1 MHHRWKVAIMLLTI
15 VSLMGGCFG
24 KKEVLEPLQPS
35 KIKVLYQ
42 DEDAFYRDY
51 GKYFN
56 MKYPQIEVE
65 VIPQVQVLKNLGK
78 MISAEDW
85 EAEVKKL
92 LENSE
97 ADVYMLNST
106 TFKQFAADGRLYG
119 LDEVISQDGYD
130 IEGYMPGLID
140 TIKSL
145 GDGKLYGL
153 APYVRMAALYYNTKL
168 FVENQIDP
176 PTNKMPWQ
184 EVLNL
189 AARFSN
195 VKNGGRPVHGFYYTR
210 GNIGELMY
218 DIADTAGLKLID
230 PKGEKVFFNSDGLKQ
245 AMRLATDAVRN
256 NAVYFRPESQL
267 YTSQN
272 DFNDGVAAMTI
283 SEPPTSWGY
292 RFNKN
297 QNQEHVDWEVVT
309 VPIEPEE
316 ESTGVLFDELFAVSA
331 NSQNKRAAWEFVK
344 FASGPEMAH
353 ARSRTMD
360 GKLPSRIGYL
370 KEFKGKSM
378 EAFYMLK
385 AKESNNMWGNISR
398 FEFYGVFNKTLME
411 ELQAVIDNKK
421 SVDEAAA
428 ELEIK
433 AQDALVQLR
442 EKSKKK
448 PTGSS

>member
-1 MHHRWKVAIMLLTI
+1 MHNRWKIAILMLTVI
-15 VSLMGGCFG
+15 SLISGCFG

-78 MISAEDW
+78 MISAEAW

-97 ADVYMLNST
+97 ADVYMLNDT
-106 TFKQFAADGRLYG
+106 TFKQFATDGRLYG

-153 APYVRMAALYYNTKL
+153 APYVRMKALYYNTKL
-168 FVENQIDP
+168 FAENQIDP
-176 PTNKMPWQ
+176 PTNKMTWQ
-184 EVLNL
+184 EVFNL
-189 AARFSN
+189 AARFST
-195 VKNGGRPVHGFYYTR
+195 VKNGGRPVHGFYHTY

-230 PKGEKVFFNSDGLKQ
+230 PTGEKVFFNSDGWKQ

-267 YTSQN
+267 YSSQN
-272 DFNDGVAAMTI
+272 DFYDGVAAMTI
-283 SEPPTSWGY
+283 SGPPTSWGY
-292 RFNKN
+292 KY
-297 QNQEHVDWEVVT
+297 QETVDWEIVT
-309 VPIEPEE
+309 VPIEPGE
-316 ESTGVLFDELFAVSA
+316 ESTGVYFDELFAVSA

-360 GKLPSRIGYL
+360 GKLPTRTGYL

-385 AKESNNMWGNISR
+385 AKEGNNMWGNVSR
-398 FEFYGVFNKTLME
+398 FEFYRVFNKTLME

-428 ELEIK
+428 ELEFK